1 MKMVLYEDKVR
12 RELLQW
18 EKSLLGGSWFAEKW
32 SRQIQQRIDRLIP
45 EQVHQSLAKGMEMT
59 VKSVL
64 SGIDLLAFS
73 EEKLLESSSKVLI
86 EKDFAANR
94 LIARY
99 KKIAAAEGAG
109 TGFGGIVLAAV
120 DYPALLAIKLKF
132 LSEMAQNYG
141 FDLRELPERV
151 FCLRVFQLAYS
162 TDSTRQHIFQQIK
175 NWNENPSLLATN
187 VSLEEFISWREF
199 YAEYKEGIEFKKML
213 SFFPFVGALFNGWG
227 NYSLLNDLGEIAK
240 NSYRLRIISRSES

>member
-1 MKMVLYEDKVR
+1 MGSYEEKVR

-18 EKSLLGGSWFAEKW
+18 EKKLLKDAGFAEKW
-32 SRQIQQRIDRLIP
+32 SRQMQQRIDRLIP
-45 EQVHQSLAKGMEMT
+45 EHIHQSLAKGMEVT

-73 EEKLLESSSKVLI
+73 EEKLRESSSKTLI
-86 EKDFAANR
+86 EQDFAADR
-94 LIARY
+94 LISRY

-132 LSEMAQNYG
+132 LSEMAQNFG

-151 FCLRVFQLAYS
+151 FCLRVFLLAYS
-162 TDSTRQHIFQQIK
+162 TDTTRQRTFQQIK
-175 NWNENPSLLATN
+175 NWNENPSLPVTN
-187 VSLEEFISWREF
+187 VSLEEFVSWREF
-199 YAEYKEGIEFKKML
+199 YTEYKESIEFKKML
-213 SFFPFVGALFNGWG
+213 SFIPFVGALFNGWG
-227 NYSLLNDLGEIAK
+227 NYSLLDDLGEIAK